1 MTVPAAS
8 AVLAVEHETA
18 FEYGARVD
26 VAYHLAHL
34 CPRQSEWQQLERH
47 HLQIEPQPSSTS
59 EASDVYGNG
68 SSYFAFYVPHEQ
80 LTVRAQST
88 VRIVDRFAAA
98 GVVLAPGDSPA
109 WETVRTSM
117 RYSARA
123 PLSAA
128 AEFCYPSP
136 FIPLLA
142 ELAAYAREV
151 FCAERPLFA
160 AAIDLMHRVHGEFK
174 YESGST
180 EVTTPVLTVFKQ
192 RRGVCQDFAHVL
204 IGCLR
209 ALGLPARYV
218 SGYLLTTP
226 PPGQPRLL
234 GADASHAWVQVWSPQ
249 FGWLDL
255 DPTNDTI
262 PSVAHV
268 MLALGRDY
276 GDVMPLRGVIR
287 GGGEH
292 TLKVAVSVLPVA
304 NEDVPAGA

>member
-1 MTVPAAS
+1 VLSPVTNAA
-8 AVLAVEHETA
+8 LTVEHETL

-34 CPRQSEWQQLERH
+34 RPRESEWQQVDRH
-47 HLQIEPQPSSTS
+47 QLQIEPRPSYTS
-59 EASDVYGNG
+59 QVGDVYGNG
-68 SSYFAFYVPHEQ
+68 STYFAFYVPHEQ
-80 LTVRAQST
+80 LTVRAAST
-88 VRIVDRFAAA
+88 VRIVDRFAAG
-98 GVVLAPGDSPA
+98 GVVLDPNDSPA
-109 WETVRTSM
+109 WETVRASM

-123 PLSAA
+123 PLSSA
-128 AEFCYPSP
+128 AEFCFPSP

-142 ELAAYAREV
+142 DLAAYAREV
-151 FCAERPLFA
+151 FSAERPLLA
-160 AAIDLMHRVHGEFK
+160 AAIDLMHRIHGDFK

-204 IGCLR
+204 IACLR
-209 ALGLPARYV
+209 GLGLPARYV

-226 PPGQPRLL
+226 PPGRPRLL

-249 FGWLDL
+249 LGWLDL

-304 NEDVPAGA
+304 HEDPSASP